1 MEPEDYSLLM
11 IVFLVESL
19 LMIKYMDKEHSVLS
33 LKGSFMENGNKEVW

>member
-11 IVFLVESL
+11 KVFLVESL